1 MSQTA
6 KLTAFLAR
14 NSKHLIFH
22 ARLQDN
28 ITSCGLQQLE
38 CNYTSGDQ
46 INEKMFIANLSCLI
60 RMKISGLGLIKLNV
74 HVVSN
79 SAGIIRVW
87 DSTNQSPALDQDNQW
102 EAGSVWEH
110 HGTTAVCDME
120 EGQCSLTKLAVW
132 GGWAGGNCNSMS
144 IGLRSMGTLC
154 HIRSGISDK
163 LMNWAG
169 SYNTH

>member
-46 INEKMFIANLSCLI
+46 ICEKMFIANLSCLI

-79 SAGIIRVW
+79 SAGIIECEIQPIRAQLLAKT
-87 DSTNQSPALDQDNQW
+87 TNERRGRCESIRELQRCVIWKRDN
-102 EAGSVWEH
+102 AGSRQNWLS
-110 HGTTAVCDME
+110 GA
-120 EGQCSLTKLAVW
+120 
-132 GGWAGGNCNSMS
+132 AGPGV
-144 IGLRSMGTLC
+144 TV
-154 HIRSGISDK
+154 
-163 LMNWAG
+163 
-169 SYNTH
+169 TQ